1 MRIDM
6 HVHTVYS
13 GDSCSSAQDI
23 LDACKRVGM
32 DGVVVLDHN
41 STRGG
46 KEALA
51 IKSGLL
57 VIPGIEVSS
66 AEGHIL
72 AFNVSEEIPRD
83 LTVADTIDRI
93 HAQGGVAVAAH
104 PYRVWS
110 GLGESN
116 VIGQRFDAIE
126 CQNGRSTR
134 GGNRRA
140 VKLAEKMARPRTGGS
155 DSHEPETVG
164 KSYTVFPD
172 SCTDVDSVMK
182 ALISGKATTGGTD
195 RDVPATIRYGKK
207 AISEWIGRGM
217 KRM

>member
-1 MRIDM
+1 M

-13 GDSCSSAQDI
+13 GDSRNSVQDI
-23 LDACKRVGM
+23 IDACKRVGM
-32 DGVVVLDHN
+32 DGAVVLDHN

-51 IKSGLL
+51 MKSGLL
-57 VIPGIEVSS
+57 VIPGIEISS

-72 AFNVSEEIPRD
+72 AFNVNEAIPRD
-83 LTVADTIDRI
+83 LSVAETIDRI

-116 VIGQRFDAIE
+116 VIGQKFDAVE

-134 GGNRRA
+134 RGNRKA
-140 VKLAEKMARPRTGGS
+140 VELAMELMRPRTGGS

-172 SCTDVDSVMK
+172 DCTDVDSVMK
-182 ALISGKATTGGTD
+182 ALLSGKAKTEGTD
-195 RDVPATIRYGKK
+195 RDGPATIRYGKK

-217 KRM
+217 KRI

>member
-13 GDSCSSAQDI
+13 GDSSNSVQDI

-46 KEALA
+46 KEALSM
-51 IKSGLL
+51 KSDLL
-57 VIPGIEVSS
+57 VIPGVEVSS

-72 AFNVSEEIPRD
+72 AFNVSDEIPRD
-83 LTVADTIDRI
+83 LTVEETIDRI

-104 PYRVWS
+104 PYRIWS
-110 GLGESN
+110 GLGKKN
-116 VIGQRFDAIE
+116 VIGQGFDAIE

-134 GGNRRA
+134 KGNLRA
-140 VKLAEKMARPRTGGS
+140 VDLARLMGKPRTGGS
-155 DSHEPETVG
+155 DSHEPWTVG

-172 SCTDVDSVMK
+172 DCTDTDSVMK
-182 ALISGKATTGGTD
+182 ALLSGKVTTGGTN
-195 RDVPATIRYGKK
+195 RNGAATLRYGKK
-207 AISEWIGRGM
+207 AITEWIGRGM